1 MNMRMILGV
10 IAAAMALAG
19 CVSGP
24 KVDNTPV
31 AVLDLNRYLGEWYE
45 IARFDHSFER
55 GVEQTKANYTQNADG
70 TIKVVNSGVKDGKP
84 KTAIGKGKTTDTPG
98 LLRVSFFGPFYAD
111 YRVMLIDKDYTR
123 ALVGSG
129 SADYLWILSRTPS
142 LDGDAKVAILDE
154 IHRRG
159 YDAKKLIWVK
169 QDEIIECPEIKSDGF
184 SLEMP
189 ELEDRLRKVRL
200 VDRKAYDKAI
210 RKAED
215 EDGNV
220 VRPDLSASVK
230 VPDAAVVRD
239 AVRSAIEATGRFG
252 KERDVNKRDGGLA
265 MCVRIVEQ
273 EWHTKKDPSS
283 PYETCYLQIKIEVV
297 THYALNNFIGYYAS
311 RRIGNGSERLY
322 VCRGT
327 ASNIPPTIDRY
338 VDTIA
343 GAVKNALCDLHPCPE
358 RIKGERQIAWK
369 ELGDFADPKKLEERY
384 RCPHIGQV
392 LSPLGKP
399 VADFD
404 VYNRM
409 KEIRLPSVSLRPPAT
424 LMDAMLFF
432 QACAIPFDGSGE
444 AVLFAVF
451 PAKEGDAYP
460 VVPEF
465 SANNISLLDALK
477 RVTESVGAYM
487 CFRCDGVVEV
497 KPKPK
502 SIKQFFDKH
511 LSWSGKELDKHD
523 Q

>member
-1 MNMRMILGV
+1 MKKLTKAILV
-10 IAAAMALAG
+10 LSLAFAAG
-19 CVSGP
+19 CVSVP
-24 KVDNTPV
+24 KVDNAPV
-31 AVLDLNRYLGEWYE
+31 VALDLNRYLGEWYE

-55 GVEQTKANYTQNADG
+55 GVEQAKANYTQNADG

-111 YRVMLIDKDYTR
+111 YRVMLIDKDYSH

-200 VDRKAYDKAI
+200 FDRKACDNAF

-215 EDGNV
+215 KDGNV
-220 VRPDLSASVK
+220 IRTDLSAAVK

-239 AVRSAIEATGRFG
+239 AVRSALEATGRFG
-252 KERDVNKRDGGLA
+252 KESDVDKRDGGLA
-265 MCVRIVEQ
+265 MRVRIVEQ

-297 THYALNNFIGYYAS
+297 THYALNNFTGYNAS

-322 VCRGT
+322 VCWGT

-338 VDTIA
+338 ADTIA

-358 RIKGERQIAWK
+358 RIKGEKQIAWK
-369 ELGDFADPKKLEERY
+369 ELGDLSNPKTLEERY

-392 LSPLGKP
+392 LSPFGKP

-451 PAKEGDAYP
+451 PVKEGDAYP

-487 CFRCDGVVEV
+487 CFRCDGVVDV

-502 SIKQFFDKH
+502 SEKQFFDEY